1 MNIKKGD
8 KVKVITG
15 AYKGTIGEVKAVF
28 PKEDRVIVEG
38 VNMVKKHLKPTQA
51 NPEGGIVEKEAKI
64 HVSNVMLYDEKAKV
78 ASRITTKVEVVD
90 GKKVTVYDEVEKTI
104 KKDMPSR
111 LHARREMLKVLY
123 PVTEVPTAQAGR
135 KKNTKDVD
143 MADKMF
149 NEIAPKYADRNGGYT
164 RIIKIGPRK
173 GDAAME
179 VVLELV

>member
-1 MNIKKGD
+1 MPSTFKGKSVSKRLEDPQFEHFIIFTPLSIISNELYNTLNPQNKEKLYIVENPSEYSLWSSTITYKKGD

-51 NPEGGIVEKEAKI
+51 NPDGGIVEKEAKI

-90 GKKVTVYDEVEKTI
+90 GKNVKTRVFKKSGNEVK
-104 KKDMPSR
+104 
-111 LHARREMLKVLY
+111 
-123 PVTEVPTAQAGR
+123 
-135 KKNTKDVD
+135 
-143 MADKMF
+143 
-149 NEIAPKYADRNGGYT
+149 
-164 RIIKIGPRK
+164 
-173 GDAAME
+173 
-179 VVLELV
+179 

>member
-1 MNIKKGD
+1 MRIKKGD

-90 GKKVTVYDEVEKTI
+90 GKNVKTRVFKKSGNEVKRLATVNGIWSQIYY
-104 KKDMPSR
+104 KKENGKR
-111 LHARREMLKVLY
+111 GIGY
-123 PVTEVPTAQAGR
+123 IPTS
-135 KKNTKDVD
+135 
-143 MADKMF
+143 
-149 NEIAPKYADRNGGYT
+149 
-164 RIIKIGPRK
+164 
-173 GDAAME
+173 
-179 VVLELV
+179 VLENTA

>member
-51 NPEGGIVEKEAKI
+51 NPEGG
-64 HVSNVMLYDEKAKV
+64 NVMLYDEKAKV

-90 GKKVTVYDEVEKTI
+90 GKKVK
-104 KKDMPSR
+104 
-111 LHARREMLKVLY
+111 
-123 PVTEVPTAQAGR
+123 
-135 KKNTKDVD
+135 
-143 MADKMF
+143 
-149 NEIAPKYADRNGGYT
+149 T
-164 RIIKIGPRK
+164 RIFKKSGN
-173 GDAAME
+173 E
-179 VVLELV
+179 VK

>member
-78 ASRITTKVEVVD
+78 ASRITKVEVVD
-90 GKKVTVYDEVEKTI
+90 GKKVKTRFFKKSGNEVK
-104 KKDMPSR
+104 
-111 LHARREMLKVLY
+111 
-123 PVTEVPTAQAGR
+123 
-135 KKNTKDVD
+135 
-143 MADKMF
+143 
-149 NEIAPKYADRNGGYT
+149 
-164 RIIKIGPRK
+164 
-173 GDAAME
+173 
-179 VVLELV
+179 

>member
-51 NPEGGIVEKEAKI
+51 NPEGGIVEKEAK
-64 HVSNVMLYDEKAKV
+64 V

-90 GKKVTVYDEVEKTI
+90 GKNVKTRVFKKSGNEVK
-104 KKDMPSR
+104 
-111 LHARREMLKVLY
+111 
-123 PVTEVPTAQAGR
+123 
-135 KKNTKDVD
+135 
-143 MADKMF
+143 
-149 NEIAPKYADRNGGYT
+149 
-164 RIIKIGPRK
+164 
-173 GDAAME
+173 
-179 VVLELV
+179 